1 MYDWTWLRLLNAF
14 FHMLFQN
21 TQKPNRG
28 RLVPSGKYHTA
39 LYGTRMK
46 YRMVPSILVI
56 MASINTSWEL
66 CIKINH
72 ILWHFECWIASET
85 KIYWLFQ
92 AIGQTYDLGI
102 QVSVCFL
109 VSQEVCQH
117 VLLLNLHS
125 KKANLKPLFN
135 VSLNVVGWRCEYSGF
150 CQPGCCWSVTK
161 CRTSGTPNP
170 SSKENIL
177 VCFFTWRALRQR

>member
-1 MYDWTWLRLLNAF
+1 MYST
-14 FHMLFQN
+14 
-21 TQKPNRG
+21 G
-28 RLVPSGKYHTA
+28 VKYW
-39 LYGTRMK
+39 
-46 YRMVPSILVI
+46 MVLSALVI

-66 CIKINH
+66 CIKCH

-85 KIYWLFQ
+85 KIHCLFQ
-92 AIGQTYDLGI
+92 AIIQMYDLGI
-102 QVSVCFL
+102 QVPFCFL

-125 KKANLKPLFN
+125 KEANLKPLFN
-135 VSLNVVGWRCEYSGF
+135 VSLNVVGWWCEYSGF
-150 CQPGCCWSVTK
+150 CQPGRCWSVTK

-177 VCFFTWRALRQR
+177 VCFFTWRAFRQR

>member
-1 MYDWTWLRLLNAF
+1 MYST
-14 FHMLFQN
+14 
-21 TQKPNRG
+21 G
-28 RLVPSGKYHTA
+28 VKYW
-39 LYGTRMK
+39 
-46 YRMVPSILVI
+46 MVLSALVI

-66 CIKINH
+66 CIKCR

-85 KIYWLFQ
+85 KIHCLFQ
-92 AIGQTYDLGI
+92 AIIQMYDLGI
-102 QVSVCFL
+102 QVPVCFL

-125 KKANLKPLFN
+125 KEANLKPLFN
-135 VSLNVVGWRCEYSGF
+135 VSLNVVGWWCEYSGF
-150 CQPGCCWSVTK
+150 CQPGRCWSVTK

-177 VCFFTWRALRQR
+177 VCFFTWRAFRQR